1 MADKTTIEAAQ
12 QAYLKIDNEE
22 QRHIFIAWCRE
33 QNNRAF
39 FQETVRATQEGID
52 AAKEAA
58 GVAADTVI
66 NTGKQL
72 HDGAASFGKDIF
84 DGAKQ
89 ISQSFDEKMSSRL
102 SKKEREG

>member
-1 MADKTTIEAAQ
+1 MADKTIIEAAQ

-33 QNNRAF
+33 QNNRAL

-58 GVAADTVI
+58 GVAVDTVI
-66 NTGKQL
+66 NTGKQV
-72 HDGAASFGKDIF
+72 HDGAASFGKDIL
-84 DGAKQ
+84 DGAVKA
-89 ISQSFDEKMSSRL
+89 SQTFEEKMSSFL